1 MDMNKL
7 LPWIIGGVAVYWI
20 IGQMK
25 KTTVPGTT
33 EGKVFVPERKVDP
46 GPTLRGSRKN
56 VSL

>member
-1 MDMNKL
+1 MDMKKI

-25 KTTVPGTT
+25 NTSVPGTT
-33 EGKVFVPERKVDP
+33 EGKVFVPERRVDA
-46 GPTLRGSRKN
+46 GPTLRGIRKN